1 MGYPYIFFTD
11 NVNNNTVDVYKDKEM
26 KIYASN
32 MCSEIMLP
40 SNEEESFVCDL
51 SSMNIFYYDEWKET
65 DAVET
70 LTYFQKVVAE
80 RINDIEN
87 GVLKGVNNGSIN

>member
-1 MGYPYIFFTD
+1 
-11 NVNNNTVDVYKDKEM
+11 M

-40 SNEEESFVCDL
+40 SSEEESFVCNL

-70 LTYFQKVVAE
+70 LTYFLDAVME
-80 RINDIEN
+80 DFIEKLEK
-87 GVLKGVNNGSIN
+87 LKNSDNREDRNSYKFMKRAYKFAKAHRAI

>member
-1 MGYPYIFFTD
+1 
-11 NVNNNTVDVYKDKEM
+11 M

-40 SNEEESFVCDL
+40 SSEEESFVCNL
-51 SSMNIFYYDEWKET
+51 SSMNIFYYDEWKDT

-70 LTYFQKVVAE
+70 LTYFLDAVMQDFIDKLEKFSDEMAKEV
-80 RINDIEN
+80 EN
-87 GVLKGVNNGSIN
+87 KDNRLKSIGADAFLKG